1 MRADPAHEPACLP
14 SCAVNPSLFPYA
26 ITSTTLYLGLG
37 MLPFVAAG
45 ISWGEALALIPGQ
58 VTASG
63 IPALPLLLALPLGFF
78 WQGAVWPRA
87 NSARPAAAA
96 AVLLALC
103 LLAVLL
109 RLGQTYFPPDL
120 ATPAGLSAPLLGF
133 VAGMSLWWLFGPS
146 LSRRL
151 PGEPAWI
158 WPALVGVATLS
169 VLLPIDLGTPLSAVA
184 PPGSLSSY
192 VIDIPQRFYD
202 LIKSAMLW
210 VPIGFLYTLSGRG
223 VALPRWGIALVA
235 ALLLE
240 GLPLLWDQPVREFLE
255 LLLALPGLWAGAW
268 LGARSLPVQVT
279 AAMSVPRSRAEELAA
294 PLGGNERNE
303 SVGHSTSDIPRDP
316 RREEAVAMHAQA
328 TTSTVREMAT
338 PVHFQSESESARHR
352 AHHSRNHKKAHSRPR
367 AGGNPDP
374 LRLLAGITALL
385 ATIIG
390 VASFPL
396 WQWGIVLGLLV
407 YMAAIWIWPLAWLVV
422 VPAALPLLDLAP
434 WTGRFFF
441 DEFDLLILATAG
453 SLWLRGRNWPSAR
466 LTPMWPF
473 FALCGTG
480 LLISLLLGLG
490 SPPPLDAN
498 AFSSYWSPY
507 NSLRVA
513 KGFAWGGLLFML
525 LRLSRPDP
533 ARLASHLALGMG
545 IGLLGVGLVGLWE
558 RWLFAGFA
566 DDTHPYRIV
575 STFSS
580 MHTGGGHIEA
590 YLAAA
595 LPFLWFG
602 MASWKTRLLAIPVMA
617 LTVYVTIFTVARG
630 GVLALGVVL
639 LTLGAASLRQAWRSG
654 RRRQAVLPIVVL
666 TLLAAGL
673 LVGIGGGYFQKRLAT
688 AGEDWQIRVDHWRGA
703 VSMMDA
709 TPMAQLFGMGLGSF
723 PRMYL
728 ERGPVDK
735 QPAPFGFLVE
745 KDNTFLR
752 LGAGDT
758 FYYAQRVAVRAGDKY
773 HLELEARSQQD
784 GARIEIPVCEKQLL
798 NSRRCVW
805 IALDVPG
812 DGYWH
817 RLSHD
822 FFSDEVGI
830 EDGLRRPPVE
840 LFIYYPGKTGEID
853 VDNLRLLDASGANLL
868 GNGGFSSGG
877 DYWFFK
883 THSHLPWHIKNVW
896 VHVLFEQGW
905 LGLSLFTALIA
916 YALIRLARKAWS
928 GEPLAWAWLAALLGL
943 LSVGM
948 FDSLLDAPRLATLL
962 VLLCLLGVA
971 YDWNTKPLTR
981 RRHKHHSRQSRHP
994 DERLPT
1000 PEAAPPHE
1008 AENLDQAS
1016 TPSAR

>member
-1 MRADPAHEPACLP
+1 M
-14 SCAVNPSLFPYA
+14 NPVLFPFA
-26 ITSTTLYLGLG
+26 VTCTALYLGLG
-37 MLPFVAAG
+37 LLPFEAAG
-45 ISWGEALALIPGQ
+45 ISWGEALALMPDH

-63 IPALPLLLALPLGFF
+63 IPVLPLLLALPLGFF
-78 WQGAVWPRA
+78 WQGTVWLRKQ
-87 NSARPAAAA
+87 SARPAAAA
-96 AVLLALC
+96 GVLLMLC

-109 RLGQTYFPPDL
+109 RLGQAYFPPGL
-120 ATPAGLSAPLLGF
+120 ATPAGLFVPLLGF
-133 VAGMSLWWLFGPS
+133 IAGMGLWWLFGPN

-151 PGEPAWI
+151 PGEPEWLWSTLI
-158 WPALVGVATLS
+158 GVAALS
-169 VLLPIDLGTPLSAVA
+169 ILLPIDLGTPLNAVA
-184 PPGSLSSY
+184 PPESLSSY
-192 VIDIPQRFYD
+192 LADIPQRFYA

-223 VALPRWGIALVA
+223 AALPRWGIALVA
-235 ALLLE
+235 ALFLE
-240 GLPLLWDQPVREFLE
+240 GLPLLRDQPVRELVE

-268 LGARSLPVQVT
+268 LAAHSLPGQLT
-279 AAMSVPRSRAEELAA
+279 LAMPVPRERQEL
-294 PLGGNERNE
+294 
-303 SVGHSTSDIPRDP
+303 STSPGVSERGEPAARFASNIPRYP
-316 RREEAVAMHAQA
+316 RREEEADVPAHAP
-328 TTSTVREMAT
+328 TSTLSEMAT
-338 PVHFQSESESARHR
+338 PVNFPSEPESTQRR
-352 AHHSRNHKKAHSRPR
+352 SHHSHNHRKVHSRTR

-385 ATIIG
+385 AAIIG
-390 VASFPL
+390 VASLPL
-396 WQWGIVLGLLV
+396 WQLGIALGLLA
-407 YMAAIWIWPLAWLVV
+407 YMAALWIWPLAWLVV

-434 WTGRFFF
+434 WTGRFFL

-453 SLWLRGRNWPSAR
+453 TIWLRGRNWPRAK
-466 LTPMWPF
+466 LTPMWPY
-473 FALCGTG
+473 FALCGTS
-480 LLISLLLGLG
+480 LLISLQLGLG
-490 SPPPLDAN
+490 APPPLDAN

-513 KGFAWGGLLFML
+513 KGFVWGGLLFML
-525 LRLSRPDP
+525 LRLCRPDP

-566 DDTHPYRIV
+566 DDAHPYRIV

-595 LPFLWFG
+595 LPFLWLG
-602 MASWKTRLLAIPVMA
+602 MANWKTRLLAIPAMA
-617 LTVYVTIFTVARG
+617 LTVYVMIFTVARG

-639 LTLGAASLRQAWRSG
+639 LTLGLASLRQAWRSG
-654 RRRQAVLPIVVL
+654 QRRQAILPMTVL

-673 LVGIGGGYFQKRLAT
+673 LAGIGGGYFQKRLAT
-688 AGEDWQIRVDHWRGA
+688 VGEDWQIRVDHWRGA
-703 VSMMDA
+703 ASMMDS

-723 PRMYL
+723 PRIYL
-728 ERGPVDK
+728 ERGPADK

-752 LGAGDT
+752 LGGGDT
-758 FYYAQRVAVRAGDKY
+758 LYYAQRVAARAGEQYD
-773 HLELEARSQQD
+773 LELQARSLQG
-784 GARIEIPVCEKQLL
+784 GARIETPVCEKQLL

-805 IALDVPG
+805 MAFDVPG
-812 DGYWH
+812 DGQWH
-817 RLSHD
+817 RLSHE
-822 FFSDEVGI
+822 FFSGEVGI

-840 LFIYYPGKTGEID
+840 LFLYYPGKTGEID
-853 VDNLRLLDASGANLL
+853 VDNIRLLDADGANLL

-905 LGLSLFTALIA
+905 LGLLLFTALVA
-916 YALIRLARKAWS
+916 YTLIRLARKAWS

-948 FDSLLDAPRLATLL
+948 FDSLLDAPRLATPLI
-962 VLLCLLGVA
+962 LLCLLGAA
-971 YDWNTKPLTR
+971 YDWDTKPLTR
-981 RRHKHHSRQSRHP
+981 RRHKRHARQSPHP
-994 DERLPT
+994 EERLPT
-1000 PEAAPPHE
+1000 PEDVPSPE
-1008 AENLDQAS
+1008 VENLNQTS